1 MAASILGEVA
11 VAGAATVVAA
21 ADAPKGAAAPIIDLM
36 ARSARMG
43 NFILLRLILYECG
56 VFGKIM
62 SVMGNGYLSS

>member
-1 MAASILGEVA
+1 
-11 VAGAATVVAA
+11 VVAA

-56 VFGKIM
+56 VGSALF
-62 SVMGNGYLSS
+62 